1 MQNNSTSHNNSLH
14 VASYPSSLHVTVL
27 LYVDVADLDHVTN
40 VQIRVS
46 QMFVF
51 FVKIMFLLV
60 RLYLFDHFLSR

>member
-46 QMFVF
+46 QMFFFFPQNYVF
-51 FVKIMFLLV
+51 AGEIIFI
-60 RLYLFDHFLSR
+60 